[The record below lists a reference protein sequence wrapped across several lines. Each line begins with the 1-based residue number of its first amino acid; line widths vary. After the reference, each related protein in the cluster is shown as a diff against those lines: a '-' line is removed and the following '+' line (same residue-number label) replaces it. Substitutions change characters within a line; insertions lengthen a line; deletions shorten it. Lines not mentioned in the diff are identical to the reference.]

1 MRLLV
6 TGANGLVGSRACA
19 LLIKAGHEVTG
30 ASRGPLRASAHLGDA
45 LAARSAGTAE
55 DGSSRASARS
65 GASPEQSVRGAESD
79 SSRPGA
85 PFTYVPADLTR
96 PEDVARA
103 VEVARPEAILHTAS
117 MTEVDACERAPLDAW
132 AANVTAPELLAR
144 EARRTGAHLV
154 AVSTD
159 YVFDGEAGPYSE
171 EAVPNPRGAY
181 AVSKHAGELAVRTL
195 APSWAIA
202 RTAVVYGWPPAGR
215 PNFGAWL
222 LGKLEKGEP
231 VKLFSDQHVSPS
243 LADNV
248 AAMVAELAVRG
259 LKGIWNTCG
268 AEVVSR
274 VEYGRAL
281 CEVFGLDASLLQ
293 PSLLAEAG
301 LASPRPRRSGLK
313 TDKAAAALEA
323 RPLPL
328 LESLRR
334 FHAAWKSAGGRT

>member
-19 LLIKAGHEVTG
+19 LLVKAGHSVTG
-30 ASRGPLRASAHLGDA
+30 AGRGPRRA
-45 LAARSAGTAE
+45 AGGFE
-55 DGSSRASARS
+55 
-65 GASPEQSVRGAESD
+65 
-79 SSRPGA
+79 
-85 PFTYVPADLTR
+85 YVSADLTR

-103 VEVARPEAILHTAS
+103 VEAARPEAILHTAS
-117 MTEVDACERAPLDAW
+117 MTEVDACEKAPLEAW

-171 EAVPNPRGAY
+171 EDVPNPRGAY
-181 AVSKHAGELAVRTL
+181 AASKYAGELAVRTL
-195 APSWAIA
+195 APSWAVA

-231 VKLFSDQHVSPS
+231 VKLFADQHVSPS
-243 LADNV
+243 LADSV

-268 AEVVSR
+268 GAVVSR

-281 CEVFGLDASLLQ
+281 CEVCGLDASLIQ

-313 TDKAAAALEA
+313 TDKAAAALDA
-323 RPLPL
+323 KPLPL
-328 LESLRR
+328 VESLQR
-334 FHAAWKSAGGRT
+334 FHAAWKGRT